1 MIFDINVRK
10 QNGTKIV
17 QNSPAMIKRK
27 KKSARITN
35 EIRFMKGVIFMK
47 SKMFYVGKLQ
57 TNSLQDPGEGN
68 YFDKAIVNAA
78 NESKGI
84 CIQSY
89 SAYANSTYLSYGTYW
104 R

>member
-1 MIFDINVRK
+1 
-10 QNGTKIV
+10 
-17 QNSPAMIKRK
+17 
-27 KKSARITN
+27 
-35 EIRFMKGVIFMK
+35 MK
-47 SKMFYVGKLQ
+47 
-57 TNSLQDPGEGN
+57 GN